1 MCYNITIKIRAADNP
16 FEPQKGNFMNIIVM
30 TGRLSTEPELR
41 QTTNG
46 TAVCNFSIA
55 VPRDYKNEEGN
66 YDSDFFNC
74 VAWRGTGEM
83 VAKHFKKGQ
92 RINLNGSLETRTYQD
107 KDTGKNRT
115 AYEIIVD
122 RVEFGS
128 DKKAE

>member
-1 MCYNITIKIRAADNP
+1 
-16 FEPQKGNFMNIIVM
+16 MNIIAM

-41 QTTNG
+41 KTLNG

-55 VPRDYKNEEGN
+55 VQRDYKNEEGK

-74 VAWRGTGEM
+74 VAWRGTGEL
-83 VAKHFKKGQ
+83 VSKHFKKGQ
-92 RINLNGSLETRTYQD
+92 RINISGSLETRTYQD

-115 AYEIIVD
+115 AYEIVVD
-122 RVEFGS
+122 RVEFGG